1 MRSPVNQARVFC
13 RSSRRPISYFKLW
26 RHATMKLKWMK
37 LTFFHVKL
45 LPLFVVDSLEDIPG
59 VTGLFIA
66 GLLSGSLSTVSSAI
80 NSLAAVT
87 WEDYIQPL
95 LKATPKPLTVSLM
108 NKFLACLFGLACI
121 GLAFV
126 AENFT
131 GVLQASLTIF
141 GVVGG
146 PLLGLFTLGMAFPF
160 TSQRAVVPSFIIA
173 LALGLWIGFG
183 GPKPPVARL
192 PGDTSCPAGN
202 VTEIMSCK
210 SSSSSS

>member
-1 MRSPVNQARVFC
+1 M
-13 RSSRRPISYFKLW
+13 
-26 RHATMKLKWMK
+26 
-37 LTFFHVKL
+37 
-45 LPLFVVDSLEDIPG
+45 VDSLENIPG

-95 LKATPKPLTVSLM
+95 LKTRSPRPKTISLI
-108 NKFLACLFGLACI
+108 NKILAFSFGLACI

-146 PLLGLFTLGMAFPF
+146 PLMGLFTLGMIFPF
-160 TSQRAVVPSFIIA
+160 TSQRAVIPSFIIA
-173 LALGLWIGFG
+173 LTLGMWIGFG
-183 GPKPPVARL
+183 GPKPPVQRL
-192 PGDTSCPAGN
+192 IGGTSCPGGN
-202 VTEIMSCK
+202 VTETMTCK
-210 SSSSSS
+210 SSAPSTYAYFT